1 MLIKDGQKM
10 KLTIPT
16 DTPSLKNS
24 KQIFRTRSGRPFI
37 TSSNRSKEW
46 RIYAVALLRQQAE
59 GRSVERY
66 PVSLTITFFRS
77 TRRRFDLDNAMSS
90 CADALVDAGIIEDDN
105 MNCVNKITAAYGGV
119 DKLNPRAEIFIED

>member
-59 GRSVERY
+59 GPLV
-66 PVSLTITFFRS
+66 VA
-77 TRRRFDLDNAMSS
+77 RRHG
-90 CADALVDAGIIEDDN
+90 VDA
-105 MNCVNKITAAYGGV
+105 
-119 DKLNPRAEIFIED
+119 